1 MSLQEC
7 TQALLTTGKTSINA
21 AEFSPSELEAAA
33 AAANDAHALLF
44 VFNLRGLTPVEL
56 RRIAQAGG
64 RQIYFDDGRML

>member
-7 TQALLTTGKTSINA
+7 TKALLTTGKTRINA
-21 AEFSPSELEAAA
+21 AEFSAADLESA

-44 VFNLRGLTPVEL
+44 IYNLRGLSPVEL

>member
-1 MSLQEC
+1 MSLSEC
-7 TQALLTTGKTSINA
+7 TRALLTTGKTRINA
-21 AEFSPSELEAAA
+21 AEFSASELETAA

-44 VFNLRGLTPVEL
+44 VYNLRGLSPVEL

>member
-7 TQALLTTGKTSINA
+7 TKALLTTGKTRINA
-21 AEFSPSELEAAA
+21 AEFSAADLESAA

-44 VFNLRGLTPVEL
+44 IYNLRGLSPVEL